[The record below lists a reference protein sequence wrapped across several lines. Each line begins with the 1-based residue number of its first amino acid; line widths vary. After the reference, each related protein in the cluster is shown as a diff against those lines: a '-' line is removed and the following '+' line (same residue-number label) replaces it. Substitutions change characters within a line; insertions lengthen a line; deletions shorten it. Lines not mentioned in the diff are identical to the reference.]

1 MFTLKIWIFK
11 ISSYFSATFKETWTV
26 IVVADGL
33 KLKRHILLPIL
44 IIIGLSADVFASTGD
59 PPVTNSVVY
68 TSERD
73 TADPKLSIK
82 GDTTDPAI
90 ESIIA
95 VVDSGDTDPVTR
107 VKVATDSSD
116 EEEIFAS
123 DFYTD
128 FDTTSVHSEKFNAL
142 QFNDSL
148 LIVLQD
154 DEHKYVHPV
163 TGRPT
168 SMFAFRKYRYHLG
181 VDIDLETGDSV
192 VSCFDGKVRI
202 AQYSKSYGNVVVVRH
217 ENGLET
223 YYAHLSKLNVKVGQE
238 VEAGELLGLGGN
250 TGHSHGSHLH
260 FETRFRGQPF
270 DPNMI
275 IDFNR
280 MCLRGDTYYLSKS
293 NFKYMSEVHKV
304 KHYSRKKKK
313 TWYTYYNAGGPD
325 YATSTAK
332 ENMNAVPDPLPADAN
347 APAPPPPVNNT
358 PEKKDQPAPSNQKV
372 TPKEVKPAPKTTTKT
387 SPAKSNSTYHTVK
400 KGDTLSA
407 IAVKHGTTVDKLC
420 KLNNIK
426 STSILRIGQKLKVK

>member
-1 MFTLKIWIFK
+1 M
-11 ISSYFSATFKETWTV
+11 
-26 IVVADGL
+26 
-33 KLKRHILLPIL
+33 KLYRHIILLVL
-44 IIIGLSADVFASTGD
+44 VFIGCRVDAFASAGD
-59 PPVTNSVVY
+59 PPAFISSAPT
-68 TSERD
+68 TERD
-73 TADPKLSIK
+73 TADPKLDVTS
-82 GDTTDPAI
+82 DTTDPAA
-90 ESIIA
+90 EKIIA
-95 VVDSGDTDPVTR
+95 VIDSGDTDPVSR
-107 VKVATDSSD
+107 VKVAADSSD
-116 EEEIFAS
+116 EEETFAS

-128 FDTTSVHSEKFNAL
+128 FDTTSVHSEKFDVLN
-142 QFNDSL
+142 FNDSV

-154 DEHKYVHPV
+154 NQHSKYVHPV
-163 TGRPT
+163 PGRAT

-192 VSCFDGKVRI
+192 VSCFDGKIRI

-238 VEAGELLGLGGN
+238 VKAGDLLGLGGN

-260 FETRFRGQPF
+260 FETRFCGQPF

-313 TWYTYYNAGGPD
+313 TWYTYYNAGGPE
-325 YATSTAK
+325 YATPGAK
-332 ENMNAVPDPLPADAN
+332 ENMNSVPDPLPADVN
-347 APAPPPPVNNT
+347 SPAPPVPANNT
-358 PEKKDQPAPSNQKV
+358 PGKSEGSSSPQKPAPR
-372 TPKEVKPAPKTTTKT
+372 EVKPAPKTNATTAPKT
-387 SPAKSNSTYHTVK
+387 APAKSTSTYYTVK
-400 KGDTLSA
+400 KGDTLSG
-407 IAVKHGTTVDKLC
+407 IAAKQGTTVDNLC

-426 STSILRIGQKLKVK
+426 KTSILQIGQKLRIK